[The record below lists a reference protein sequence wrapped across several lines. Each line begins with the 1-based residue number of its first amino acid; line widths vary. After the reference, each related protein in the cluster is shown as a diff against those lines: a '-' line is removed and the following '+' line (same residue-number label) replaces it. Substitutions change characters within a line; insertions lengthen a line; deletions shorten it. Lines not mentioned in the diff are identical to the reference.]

1 MKEEVRAKLKDIF
14 EWIYCFVIAVVVA
27 LLIKY
32 FVGTPTVVKQ
42 TSMFPTLKQN
52 ERLIL
57 NRLTRTFDKA
67 PERGDIVTFEAPS
80 KMEYSTDEIDYDNPV
95 AVYNHKIEGIFSKFS
110 YYVIEFSKVSYIKR
124 VIGLPGDHV
133 EIKDGKVYL
142 NGELLEENYLD
153 NNVETT
159 SLEGL
164 FTDVIVPEGT
174 VFVMGDN
181 RNHSTDS
188 RSVWIGMVDERR
200 VIGKALFRLTPF
212 SKFGS
217 LD

>member
-174 VFVMGDN
+174 VFAMGDN
-181 RNHSTDS
+181 REKSLDS
-188 RSVWIGMVDERR
+188 RYEEVGLVNEKDIM
-200 VIGKALFRLTPF
+200 GKVMIRLFPF
-212 SKFGS
+212 NKI
-217 LD
+217 